1 MRSENVWGRWYKPQ
15 VRIFIHIV
23 FWLLVTALYYL
34 SLKRIGG
41 DYVLYIVL
49 KDLLVTGS
57 LFYSINWIISK
68 WVSKGKLAP
77 LILFILFAYIWWISW
92 TYCVW
97 VLIEDFVPPSDER
110 VSKYMHFWIDG
121 GYFGLFALQKHPIFI
136 LDFLLLVSVPL
147 APKMVKV
154 IVEDKNK
161 MAVLERD
168 KLELERDNLAMEV
181 AFLKSQISPHFLF
194 NTLNT
199 IYQMS
204 ETNNPK
210 TSESI
215 VRLSHMIRY
224 LLYQT
229 NDDKVLIS
237 REVKFLQD
245 YLTLA
250 KLRFGPGTKVYL
262 NFENTDEPYK
272 IVPLILI
279 PFVENA
285 IKHGPER
292 SRHDSWI
299 KMSLKLDENILRFNI
314 SNGVNRIS
322 KRPGFGGI
330 GIQNVKRRL
339 DLRYGVDYSLQVK
352 EEEDSYSVCLEIK
365 L

>member
-1 MRSENVWGRWYKPQ
+1 
-15 VRIFIHIV
+15 
-23 FWLLVTALYYL
+23 
-34 SLKRIGG
+34 
-41 DYVLYIVL
+41 
-49 KDLLVTGS
+49 
-57 LFYSINWIISK
+57 
-68 WVSKGKLAP
+68 
-77 LILFILFAYIWWISW
+77 
-92 TYCVW
+92 
-97 VLIEDFVPPSDER
+97 
-110 VSKYMHFWIDG
+110 
-121 GYFGLFALQKHPIFI
+121 
-136 LDFLLLVSVPL
+136 
-147 APKMVKV
+147 
-154 IVEDKNK
+154 
-161 MAVLERD
+161 
-168 KLELERDNLAMEV
+168 
-181 AFLKSQISPHFLF
+181 
-194 NTLNT
+194 
-199 IYQMS
+199 
-204 ETNNPK
+204 
-210 TSESI
+210 
-215 VRLSHMIRY
+215 MIRY

-237 REVKFLQD
+237 REVEFLQD

-314 SNGVNRIS
+314 SNGVNRGS